1 MLLVTHLAP
10 AILEATKRD
19 DLRVDG
25 IEASGL
31 GADLEL
37 LVDRTPKR
45 NHLARSTPELIVR
58 RLVEKSSGEAKALF
72 GDILGMFADED

>member
-1 MLLVTHLAP
+1 M
-10 AILEATKRD
+10 EATQRD

-37 LVDRTPKR
+37 MVDRTPKR
-45 NHLARSTPELIVR
+45 NHLARSTPELIVK
-58 RLVEKSSGEAKALF
+58 RLVEKSEGHAKALF
-72 GDILGMFADED
+72 ADILEMFAQS

>member
-1 MLLVTHLAP
+1 M
-10 AILEATKRD
+10 
-19 DLRVDG
+19 DG

-45 NHLARSTPELIVR
+45 NHLARSTPELIVK
-58 RLVEKSSGEAKALF
+58 RLVEKSTGHAKALF
-72 GDILGMFADED
+72 GDILGMFAEETDQAGNSNSTANSGSGSVESW